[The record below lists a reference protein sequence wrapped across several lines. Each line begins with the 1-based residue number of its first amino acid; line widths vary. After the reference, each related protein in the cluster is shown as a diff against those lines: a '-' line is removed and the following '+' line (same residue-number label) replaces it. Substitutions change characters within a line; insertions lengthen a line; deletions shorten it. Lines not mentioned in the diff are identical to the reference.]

1 MVHQVQTRVT
11 YLQRAEAYSRAIV
24 EQAPEGIITT
34 DETGVIEWLNPAAE
48 RLFGFAVHELMGRP
62 LGLLLAGVDEPDVVP
77 PGKSLSAVKAA
88 INGGARELLGRRKD
102 GSTFRVALRASA
114 MRLSDR
120 RLFLMMVGI
129 YPERISRERERPK
142 EEQATDI
149 ARLNELAEELD
160 ESKARARAILESALD
175 CIVNMDQ
182 QGRIIEFNP
191 AAEKTFGCS
200 SAEVV
205 GKPLAEVLLPP
216 SSWETHRQGLA
227 EHLATGESRLLDR
240 RTEISAVRANGTE
253 FPIELTVTRVRGK
266 GPPTFTGI
274 IRDLTERKR
283 AEEGLSHLAS
293 IVESSGDAII
303 GKTLDGTVLSWNTGA
318 ERIYGYSAEEM
329 RGRSIF
335 LIVPPERG
343 HEAQQILE
351 RIKRGE
357 RVEHFETLRL
367 KKDGRG
373 IDISLTVSP
382 IKDAAGKIIG
392 ASAIGR
398 DITERKRVEEV
409 LQRQAAELARSNA
422 ELEQFCNVASHDL
435 QEPLRMVASYT
446 KLLARR
452 YQGRLDK
459 DADEFIAYAVDG
471 ATRMQTLINDLL
483 RYSRVET
490 RSKVF
495 EPTDAG
501 AALKWALANLRR
513 AIEETGAIISSDPL
527 PTVIADGMQL
537 GQVFQNLIGNAIKF
551 RSDRPLRVHLGAERK
566 EAEFL
571 FWVRDNGI
579 GIAPQFRER
588 VFVIFRRLH
597 PVEEHPGTGIGLAI
611 CKKIIERHG
620 GRIWVESEPSEG
632 ATFYFTIPII
642 KD

>member
-1 MVHQVQTRVT
+1 
-11 YLQRAEAYSRAIV
+11 
-24 EQAPEGIITT
+24 
-34 DETGVIEWLNPAAE
+34 
-48 RLFGFAVHELMGRP
+48 
-62 LGLLLAGVDEPDVVP
+62 
-77 PGKSLSAVKAA
+77 
-88 INGGARELLGRRKD
+88 
-102 GSTFRVALRASA
+102 
-114 MRLSDR
+114 MRLGDR
-120 RLFLMMVGI
+120 RLFLMMVGV

-160 ESKARARAILESALD
+160 ASKARARAILESALD
-175 CIVNMDQ
+175 CIISMDQ
-182 QGRIIEFNP
+182 RGRIIEFNP
-191 AAEKTFGCS
+191 AAEKTFSCS
-200 SAEVV
+200 SAEAV
-205 GKPLAEVLLPP
+205 GKLLADVLFPP
-216 SSWETHRQGLA
+216 SSREKHRQGLA
-227 EHLATGESRLLDR
+227 DYLATGEIPLLDR
-240 RTEISAVRANGTE
+240 RMEISAVRANGTE

-266 GPPTFTGI
+266 GPLTFTGI

-329 RGRSIF
+329 RGRPIF

-367 KKDGRG
+367 KKDGRK

-382 IKDAAGKIIG
+382 IKDSAGKIIA

-398 DITERKRVEEV
+398 DITERKRAEEV
-409 LQRQAAELARSNA
+409 LQRQAAELLRSNA

-471 ATRMQTLINDLL
+471 ATRMQTLIKDLL

-527 PTVIADGMQL
+527 PTVIADGTQL

-551 RSDRPLRVHLGAERK
+551 RSDRPRVHLGVERK

-588 VFVIFRRLH
+588 VFVIFPRLH
-597 PVEEHPGTGIGLAI
+597 AVEEHPGTGIGLAI
-611 CKKIIERHG
+611 CKKIVERHG
-620 GRIWVESEPSEG
+620 GRIWVESEPGEG

-642 KD
+642 IKDEFP